1 MKNIVILGL
10 DYEYNLKIG
19 KLLSDSLGMFFL
31 DFKEYVEYSLFSTK
45 DMLEKC
51 GVEYLE
57 KQQKKCLISAS
68 EFENTILCIPYGYF
82 FEQDANKLFESTE
95 KFYIYF
101 SKNKLS
107 KIEDADTLK
116 VDLMV
121 FSDRDLQL
129 SNACNH
135 KICVGNKKLETVE
148 GEIMKILEGTKWI

>member
-1 MKNIVILGL
+1 MENIVILGL

-19 KLLSDSLGMFFL
+19 KILSDSLGMFFL
-31 DFKEYVEYSLFSTK
+31 DFKDYVEYSLFSTK

-57 KQQKKCLISAS
+57 KQQKKCLMSAS
-68 EFENTILCIPYGYF
+68 EFENTVLCIPYNYF
-82 FEQDANKLFESTE
+82 FEQDNNKLFESAQ

-107 KIEDADTLK
+107 KIVDNDTLS

-121 FSDRDLQL
+121 FSDRDFEL
-129 SNACNH
+129 NKACNH
-135 KICVGNKKLETVE
+135 KIKVANKKIETVKC
-148 GEIMKILEGTKWI
+148 EILKILEGDK